1 MGQIYILLAIFLWS
15 SLGIVVRLA
24 AVPVH
29 VLTFYALVIAV
40 ILQGAFIV
48 TKGYQREIR
57 GVNDLRFPVVLGAI
71 SAVNSLTFFYA
82 FTATTIANA
91 VLTHYTAP
99 VIVAFLA
106 VVFLKE
112 RITPAVIVAIILASV
127 GLWVMLDGLSI
138 QSGQASGIAA
148 GLVSGVAYALIVIIA
163 RQYGRQYRP
172 IMLTFIVNVTIIMLL
187 APFIREFPVD
197 ALWSF
202 LFMGIVHSTAAPVL
216 YYRGLQEVSA
226 TRTAVLG
233 YLEPVCAILLSM
245 AFLHETPGMN
255 SLFGGGLIVCSGYL
269 TVRAGTREAS

>member
-48 TKGYQREIR
+48 TKGYQREIG
-57 GVNDLRFPVVLGAI
+57 GVKDLRFPAVLGAI

-187 APFIREFPVD
+187 APFIREFPVH

>member
-57 GVNDLRFPVVLGAI
+57 GVKDLRFPVVLGAI

-187 APFIREFPVD
+187 APFIREFPVH

>member
-57 GVNDLRFPVVLGAI
+57 GVKDLRFPVVLGAI

-82 FTATTIANA
+82 FTTTTIANA

-112 RITPAVIVAIILASV
+112 RITPVIIVAIILASA
-127 GLWVMLDGLSI
+127 GLWMMLDGLSI
-138 QSGQASGIAA
+138 QGGQASGIAA
-148 GLVSGVAYALIVIIA
+148 GLVSGIAYALIVIIA
-163 RQYGRQYRP
+163 RQFGRQYRP
-172 IMLTFIVNVTIIMLL
+172 ILLTFIVNVTIIMLL
-187 APFIREFPVD
+187 APFIREFPVH

-216 YYRGLQEVSA
+216 YYRGLREVSA

>member
-57 GVNDLRFPVVLGAI
+57 GVKDLRFPAVLGAI

-187 APFIREFPVD
+187 APFIREFPVH